1 MNQENQYIK
10 MAKGGDKAA
19 FGQLVKLHKDFTFSV
34 IFNIVK
40 NKQDA
45 EDIMQNVFIKVF
57 YKLPKFNQQSKFS
70 TWLYR
75 IATNESL
82 TFKRLYKHKFD
93 TEQALETVGVSSN
106 AEQELEQQDQNK
118 YVQEAINQL
127 TDAEKLVV
135 SLFYLKEHKIKE
147 IAKISDK
154 TESWVKVVL
163 HRGRGK
169 LKTILEANK
178 SKIYG
183 AG

>member
-1 MNQENQYIK
+1 MTEENNYIK
-10 MAKGGDKAA
+10 MAKGGDRAA

-34 IFNIVK
+34 ILNIVK
-40 NKQDA
+40 NRQDA
-45 EDIMQNVFIKVF
+45 EDILQNVFVKVF
-57 YKLPKFNQQSKFS
+57 YQLPKFDGKSKFS

-93 TEQALETVGVSSN
+93 TEQALETVGVSST
-106 AEQELEQQDQNK
+106 AEADLHQQDQEK

-127 TDAEKLVV
+127 SDAEKLVV

-147 IAKISDK
+147 IVEITNK

-163 HRGRGK
+163 HRGRAK

>member
-1 MNQENQYIK
+1 MSNENKLIK
-10 MAKGGDKAA
+10 LAKGGDRAA

-34 IFNIVK
+34 IMNVVK
-40 NKQDA
+40 NRQDA

-57 YKLPKFNQQSKFS
+57 YQLKKFDERSKFS
-70 TWLYR
+70 TWIYR
-75 IATNESL
+75 VATNESL

-93 TEQALETVGVSSN
+93 TEQALQTVGIKNKVESD
-106 AEQELEQQDQNK
+106 LEKQDQQK
-118 YVQEAINQL
+118 YVREAIEQL
-127 TDAEKLVV
+127 TDAEKHVV

-163 HRGRGK
+163 HRGRTK
-169 LKTILEANK
+169 LKSILESKK
-178 SKIYG
+178 STIYG

>member
-1 MNQENQYIK
+1 MSDENKLIK
-10 MAKGGDKAA
+10 LAKGGDRAA

-34 IFNIVK
+34 IMNIVK
-40 NKQDA
+40 NRQDA

-57 YKLPKFNQQSKFS
+57 YQLKKFDERSKFS
-70 TWLYR
+70 TWVYR

-93 TEQALETVGVSSN
+93 TEQALQEVGVKN
-106 AEQELEQQDQNK
+106 KVEKDLEKQDQQK
-118 YVQEAINQL
+118 HVLEALEQL

-169 LKTILEANK
+169 LKSILASKK
-178 SKIYG
+178 STIYG

>member
-1 MNQENQYIK
+1 MSTENQYIK
-10 MAKGGDKAA
+10 LAKGGDRAA

-34 IFNIVK
+34 IYNIVK
-40 NKQDA
+40 NRQDA

-57 YKLPKFNQQSKFS
+57 YKLKTFDERSKFS
-70 TWLYR
+70 TWVYK

-93 TEQALETVGVSSN
+93 TEQALETVGVSSQ
-106 AEQELEQQDQNK
+106 ADKDLQKQDQEK
-118 YVQEAINQL
+118 YVQAAIDQL

-147 IAKISDK
+147 IAKIADK

-169 LKTILEANK
+169 LRTILEANK

-183 AG
+183 PG